1 MMFFSSMPMLASGDP
16 IKSVPPMAPGDQAPL
31 GTGETVCPNCGGSG
45 RLASN
50 VCPMCQGT
58 GKINVGVGGGRAGE
72 GGLNRSAGR
81 WHHGPPICC

>member
-1 MMFFSSMPMLASGDP
+1 MMRLSSIPMLASGDP
-16 IKSVPPMAPGDQAPL
+16 IKPVPPMAPGDQAPVGTP

-58 GKINVGVGGGRAGE
+58 GKINVGVGGG
-72 GGLNRSAGR
+72 
-81 WHHGPPICC
+81 